1 MAAIEEGGLGE
12 LIGEAEKQVEA
23 GKSISIGLVQQLAG
37 GRAAGPLLLFPALI
51 VMSPITIIPGIATL
65 VGLNTVLVAG
75 QIVLGREQVWLPGW
89 LRRRCIPRRFAPKL
103 MKFLKPVAKVADDVA
118 KPRATWLTA
127 WPLRRAGAAVCVLVG
142 GAMPVFEVIP
152 FTSTPAGAVI
162 ATYALAITVRDGFL
176 ALAWA
181 GLVVALLA
189 IAAAFFLG

>member
-1 MAAIEEGGLGE
+1 MAAIEDGGLGE
-12 LIGEAEKQVEA
+12 LIGKAEQQVEA
-23 GKSISIGLVQQLAG
+23 GKPISIGLIQQIAG

-51 VMSPITIIPGIATL
+51 IMSPITVIPGIATL

-75 QIVLGREQVWLPGW
+75 QIALGHENVWLPGW
-89 LRRRCIPRRFAPKL
+89 LRKRCIPKRFAPKL

-127 WPLRRAGAAVCVLVG
+127 WPLRRAGAAICVAIGCAL
-142 GAMPVFEVIP
+142 PVMEVIP

-176 ALAWA
+176 ALAWT
-181 GLVVALLA
+181 GLVAALLF
-189 IAAAFFLG
+189 IAAAVFL

>member
-1 MAAIEEGGLGE
+1 MAVAEHGGLGE

-23 GKSISIGLVQQLAG
+23 GKPISIGLVQQIAG
-37 GRAAGPLLLFPALI
+37 GRAAGPLLLFPALV

-65 VGLNTVLVAG
+65 VGLNTALVAG
-75 QIVLGREQVWLPGW
+75 QIVLGHERVWLPAW
-89 LRRRCIPRRFAPKL
+89 LRKLGIPKRFAPKL

-118 KPRATWLTA
+118 KPRAGWLTA

-142 GAMPVFEVIP
+142 CALPVMEVVP

-181 GLVVALLA
+181 GLVLALLA
-189 IAAAFFLG
+189 AASAFLL